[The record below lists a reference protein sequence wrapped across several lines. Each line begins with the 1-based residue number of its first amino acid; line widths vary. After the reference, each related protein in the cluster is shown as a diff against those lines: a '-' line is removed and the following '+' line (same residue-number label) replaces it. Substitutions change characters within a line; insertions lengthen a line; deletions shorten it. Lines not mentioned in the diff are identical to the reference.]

1 MASTRAQQLAEFLR
15 TRRGRVRPADLGLE
29 PGSGRK
35 VTGLRREEMAMLA
48 GVSTDYY
55 QRIEQG
61 RDVRPSDQVLDALAR
76 ALNLTEDET
85 RHLHMLGRALRRPA
99 ASRRRTREHV
109 PDTTRRLLHTMTGPA
124 LVLGSHLDVLAWNAL
139 AGSLFGGLDAVPAGE
154 RNVLRAIFLN
164 PDAPQVCPDWEAS
177 AIEYI
182 GMLRAAAATD
192 PDHPR
197 LRELVGEL
205 SVRGPRFP
213 KLWARHDV
221 REKTRGRKVF
231 HHPQAG
237 VLTLDWDA
245 YPLPGRPGPTLIAYT
260 AVPGSADD
268 ERLRALASL
277 LTTEPAPAT
286 PRQAATRL

>member
-1 MASTRAQQLAEFLR
+1 MVGTRAHQLAEFLR

-35 VTGLRREEMAMLA
+35 VTGLRREELAMLA

-61 RDVRPSDQVLDALAR
+61 RDVRPSDHVLDALAR
-76 ALNLTEDET
+76 ALDLTEDET
-85 RHLHMLGRALRRPA
+85 RHLHMLGRAVRRPA
-99 ASRRRTREHV
+99 AARRRTREHV

-124 LVLGSHLDVLAWNAL
+124 LVLSSHLDVLAWNAL
-139 AGSLFGGLDAVPAGE
+139 AGSLFGGLDAVPAAE

-197 LRELVGEL
+197 LQELVGEL

-237 VLTLDWDA
+237 AMTLDWDA

-277 LTTEPAPAT
+277 LSTEPAPASA
-286 PRQAATRL
+286 RQVGTRL